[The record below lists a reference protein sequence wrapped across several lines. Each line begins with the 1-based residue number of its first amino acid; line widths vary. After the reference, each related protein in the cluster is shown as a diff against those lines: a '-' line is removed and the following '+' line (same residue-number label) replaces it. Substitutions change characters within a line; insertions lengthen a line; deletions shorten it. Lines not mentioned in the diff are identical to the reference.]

1 MALLNCNS
9 RITSAKSS
17 NILSNFHQNMKNPRS
32 PKGFTLVEL
41 LVVISIIA
49 VLASLAVPAV
59 TSAIVKGQIIQAV
72 NNARQIH
79 IATMSMAN
87 DGAANSDSSLGW
99 PGDTGVT
106 TVSDFVGYL
115 VGYDYLKVGDLKVF
129 AAAGIQACTGATID
143 ITTGTAPKLGGFDA
157 SKNSAFY
164 VYKVS
169 DNDGGSTVFLTT
181 KNYSFSTTPTLDAAT
196 KPFGDKGFVVCRKG
210 GDVGQYKAIQKS
222 ATAIIGNVTTSAN
235 TGYLEMK

>member
-1 MALLNCNS
+1 
-9 RITSAKSS
+9 
-17 NILSNFHQNMKNPRS
+17 MKNPRS

-87 DGAANSDSSLGW
+87 DGAANSDSTLGW
-99 PGDTGVT
+99 PGDTGVQSLT
-106 TVSDFVGYL
+106 DFIAYL

-129 AAAGIQACTGATID
+129 AAAGIQACTGATINTD
-143 ITTGTAPKLGGFDA
+143 SSKPTLGGFDA
-157 SKNSAFY
+157 TKNSAFY
-164 VYKVS
+164 VYKIS
-169 DNDGGSTVFLTT
+169 DSDGGSTVFLTT
-181 KNYSFSTTPTLDAAT
+181 KNYLFSNTPTKPDAGT

-210 GDVGQYKAIQKS
+210 GDVGQYKTIQYS
-222 ATAIIGNVTTSAN
+222 STAVIGNVTSGTS
-235 TGYLEMK
+235 TGYLDLK